1 MALLY
6 PWATREYLLWE
17 MSLSQIIYYHNV
29 GLEMKYGKRGE
40 EIPEGGKPG
49 LSYRTKDVR
58 KQIEEAKRLYGD
70 IE

>member
-1 MALLY
+1 
-6 PWATREYLLWE
+6 